1 MRPAPAVDALP
12 ARRRGRLLTSRRT
25 GSRVMDLS
33 PEAVRAIAAVLGPR
47 PGQGRSSA
55 ENRRDPRVKVAGA
68 AVIIPYPPRTGR
80 RPVRVVVH
88 DVSAR
93 GLGFAHADQL
103 YPGEWFILHLP
114 RTTDPDCPRALLCSV
129 MHSRPAPGGGF
140 FLGAAFVCAV
150 QPVHGAQRPQAPVIP
165 TQVLEPAFTLPGP
178 DPTDPEVQE
187 LKELLARGGMPFSPE
202 AA

>member
-1 MRPAPAVDALP
+1 
-12 ARRRGRLLTSRRT
+12 
-25 GSRVMDLS
+25 MDLS
-33 PEAVRAIAAVLGPR
+33 PEAVRAIAAVLGPG
-47 PGQGRSSA
+47 PGQATPSV
-55 ENRRDPRVKVAGA
+55 ENRRDARVKVAGA

-80 RPVRVVVH
+80 KPVRVMVH

-93 GLGFAHADQL
+93 GLGFAHADEL

-114 RTTDPDCPRALLCSV
+114 RTADPDCPRALLCSV

-150 QPVHGAQRPQAPVIP
+150 QPLHGVRQAPVIP
-165 TQVLEPAFTLPGP
+165 AQILEPAFTLPGP

-187 LKELLARGGMPFSPE
+187 LRQLLARGGMPAAPE
-202 AA
+202 LRRHE

>member
-1 MRPAPAVDALP
+1 MRIRAPSRPPPHVSP
-12 ARRRGRLLTSRRT
+12 RRFF
-25 GSRVMDLS
+25 RVMDLS
-33 PEAVRAIAAVLGPR
+33 TEAVRAIAAVLGPH
-47 PGQGRSSA
+47 PGQATPSV

-80 RPVRVVVH
+80 KPVRVTVH

-93 GLGFAHADQL
+93 GLGFAHADEL

-114 RTTDPDCPRALLCSV
+114 RTADPDCPRALLCSV
-129 MHSRPAPGGGF
+129 MHSRPAPAGGF

-150 QPVHGAQRPQAPVIP
+150 QPVQGAPRPQSPVIP
-165 TQVLEPAFTLPGP
+165 TQVLEPALTLPGP

-187 LKELLARGGMPFSPE
+187 LRQLLARGGMPAGPE